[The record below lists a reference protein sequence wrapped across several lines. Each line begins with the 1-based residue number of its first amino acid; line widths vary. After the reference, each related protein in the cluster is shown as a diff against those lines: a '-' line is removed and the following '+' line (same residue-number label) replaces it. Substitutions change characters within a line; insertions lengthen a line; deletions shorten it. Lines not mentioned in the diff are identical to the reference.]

1 MEREVTMFL
10 LATPGSLTTSV
21 TDYRVHA
28 FKSRVE
34 MHGYITA
41 ICLKVNLESAINEL
55 PWISQGVM
63 TANGK
68 FITWTTC
75 SSEIY

>member
-1 MEREVTMFL
+1 MRLLNKDHHFEWLSEMEREVTMFL

-28 FKSRVE
+28 FKSRIE

-41 ICLKVNLESAINEL
+41 ICLQVYLESVIKEL
-55 PWISQGVM
+55 SWIS
-63 TANGK
+63 
-68 FITWTTC
+68 
-75 SSEIY
+75 